1 MLDSIKRAVRRADS
15 WVNLLTGVGL
25 NHRKTALSFQAA
37 TGDYLDDGTLEVLY
51 DLDGIAARIV
61 RAVPNHALR
70 EGFAVTTG
78 DATVDARVKA
88 RLDDLG
94 VASRLRLAW
103 TWARLYGGGA
113 VFLGADDGRPPS
125 EPLDLTALRSV
136 RFVVDVDRR
145 DLTPR
150 TWVSDPLSP
159 RYGQPETYQ
168 LVQQGGTSTHTTILH
183 ASRVVRFDG
192 AEVTK
197 HRRLQLQGWGDS
209 VLQRIYADLQQMRG
223 SHAAVASLLHEASQG
238 VFKIKDLM
246 DMIGSDKEDLL
257 KRRLEIMDM
266 ARSVARSILVD
277 AEGESFER
285 TEVGALTG
293 VVEVMDRFANMVAG
307 VSEMPV
313 TVLLGQAPAGLNA
326 TGESDIRS
334 WYDAVAAEREVMLR
348 PRLESIVRLV
358 LLAKDGPTGGVEPAS
373 WKVTFPPLYQMTP
386 AQKAEVR
393 NKQADTDTK
402 YIDYKVLTREEV
414 RASRFKPDGWSDETS
429 LGQAAPVTE
438 ARAALH
444 DTIVATLARVASRE
458 IPRDSGLAL
467 LANLGLTPADAEAAM
482 GETGRTFFTKPDPAA
497 VTELDALRAENKALK
512 ASNEGHKQYTARVIQ
527 KAKEGGLELGPFTSK
542 APTETDEG
550 DTLEA
555 GDVVAVPAATGVQDA
570 RALLRADGGRG
581 VAVVLPLPAA
591 VAVEMAAT
599 GGERPEDLH
608 LTLAYLPN
616 DGAPLDL
623 LTTLRSVVAAWAAST
638 APMAATLGGIGR
650 FFASGDELDPVYL
663 SIDAPHLSDAREAL
677 VRGLSAVGVKVSKE
691 HGFVPHVT
699 LVYVPQATGVTL
711 SNNPGQP
718 NATLAFTEVA
728 VWSGDVRESFPLGG
742 TPAAAREGGA

>member
-1 MLDSIKRAVRRADS
+1 MFDSIKRAVRRADS

-37 TGDYLDDGTLEVLY
+37 LGDYLDDGTLEVLY

-78 DATVDARVKA
+78 DAAVDARVKA

-94 VASRLRLAW
+94 VATRLRLAW

-113 VFLGADDGRPPS
+113 VFVGADDGRPPS
-125 EPLDLTALRSV
+125 EPLDLAALRSV

-145 DLTPR
+145 NLTPR
-150 TWVSDPLSP
+150 TWVNDPFSP

-192 AEVTK
+192 AEVTM

-246 DMIGSDKEDLL
+246 DMIGNDKEDLL

-293 VVEVMDRFANMVAG
+293 VVEVMDRFANVLAG

-313 TVLLGQAPAGLNA
+313 TVLMGQAPAGLNA

-334 WYDAVAAEREVMLR
+334 WYDAVAAEREAMLR
-348 PRLESIVRLV
+348 PRLEHVVRLL
-358 LLAKDGPTGGVEPAS
+358 LLAKDGPTGGVEPEA
-373 WKVTFPPLYQMTP
+373 WKVMFPPLYQMTP

-402 YIDYKVLTREEV
+402 YIEKGVLTAAEV
-414 RASRFKPDGWSDETS
+414 RGSRFKPDGWSDETS
-429 LGQAAPVTE
+429 LGQSAPVTE

-444 DTIVATLARVASRE
+444 DTIVATLARVASRDL
-458 IPRDSGLAL
+458 PRSSGVAL
-467 LANLGLTPADAEAAM
+467 LVGLGLSADDAEAAM
-482 GETGRTFFTKPDPAA
+482 GETGLSFFTKPDPTA
-497 VTELDALRAENKALK
+497 VTELDALRAENAKLK
-512 ASNEGHKQYTARVIQ
+512 ASNEGHRQYTARVIQ
-527 KAKEGGLELGPFTSK
+527 RAKEGGLELGPFTAK
-542 APTETDEG
+542 PPTETDEG
-550 DTLEA
+550 DTLEE
-555 GDVVAVPAATGVQDA
+555 GDVVAVPAASGVQDA

-591 VAVEMAAT
+591 VAVEMAAL

-608 LTLAYLPN
+608 LTLAYLGP
-616 DGAPLDL
+616 DATPDL
-623 LTTLRSVVAAWAAST
+623 LTRVRTVVAAWAAST
-638 APMAATLGGIGR
+638 APVSATLGGIGR
-650 FFASGDELDPVYL
+650 FFAGRDKLDPVYL
-663 SIDAPHLSDAREAL
+663 SVDAPHLSEAREAL
-677 VRGLSAVGVKVSKE
+677 VRDLAAAGVPVSKE

-699 LVYVPQATGVTL
+699 LAYVPQTTGVTL
-711 SNNPGQP
+711 SNNPNQP
-718 NATLAFTEVA
+718 NTTLTFTEAA
-728 VWSGDVRESFPLGG
+728 VWSGDLREAFPLGG
-742 TPAAAREGGA
+742 TPVQKGGA